1 MPAHNF
7 EKQHWFRLSLS
18 EQLGNIGS
26 EVARA
31 LSWREKNVQAH
42 SEKATERALELFY
55 LTLSDPRWRNRAK
68 EIARAREV
76 INDFFYGG
84 NQYNCDAAEL
94 DRYFMQFAVAA
105 RLHK

>member
-1 MPAHNF
+1 MPGNNF
-7 EKQHWFRLSLS
+7 EKQNWFKLSLP

-31 LSWREKNVQAH
+31 LRWREKNARPH
-42 SEKATERALELFY
+42 FEKATERALELFC
-55 LTLSDPRWRNRAK
+55 LTLSDSRWRDRAK

-76 INDFFYGG
+76 TADFFYGD
-84 NQYNCDAAEL
+84 NQYNCDATRL
-94 DRYFMQFAVAA
+94 NRYFMQFALAA

>member
-1 MPAHNF
+1 MGEF
-7 EKQHWFRLSLS
+7 FKKESWSQLSLC

-31 LSWREKNVQAH
+31 LNWREKKAREH
-42 SEKATERALELFY
+42 YEKAIERALELLD
-55 LTLSDPRWRNRAK
+55 LTLSDMRWKDRAK

-76 INDFFYGG
+76 TADFFYGD
-84 NQYNCDAAEL
+84 NQYNCDATRL
-94 DRYFMQFAVAA
+94 NRYFMQFALAA